1 MANNIT
7 EVRLLNVPLENDYL
21 HTLYF
26 SSLEKQSSYFLGR
39 AVKVYTDFNY
49 QRKDNIIRVP
59 AHYDSI
65 LNCNYV
71 MYRNSAYSNKWFYA
85 FITDMKYIDDG
96 RTDISIET
104 DVIQTWFFDYTVKQ
118 SFVEREH
125 VKDDT
130 IGLHTIPE
138 GLEMGDYVSNSHER
152 DENLDD
158 LYIVYGVTS
167 TSDGLRIGGFNYNGI
182 YSGIQYFTSPNAE
195 LITKALNNY
204 DEGKIDAI
212 QCVFLAPKFLVAT
225 GDFTDVSNVGK
236 SETAKTYDILIKKSY
251 DLDGYTPKNNK
262 LLTNPYNFLYVS
274 NNNGSSAVYPYEY
287 FNNDTNA
294 EFRVKGALTP
304 GCSIRLTPI
313 YYKGTQHYDE
323 ESINLGKF
331 PICNWNSDVY
341 TNWLTQNSVNI
352 ATSLGAGITQIVG
365 GAAMALGS
373 GGIAAAIGGGSIVG
387 GIKSIVGTMGE
398 VSAHSAQPPQANGN
412 INCGDVITASKRNSF
427 HFYKMSIKKEYAEII
442 DKYFDMFG
450 YKVNMLK
457 VPNKN
462 HRANYWYTKCIDV
475 NIDGAIPMK
484 DMRKIK
490 DCYNKGITFWSNP
503 ANIGNYSV
511 SNTINS

>member
-26 SSLEKQSSYFLGR
+26 SSREKQSSYFLSR

-71 MYRNSAYSNKWFYA
+71 MYRNSAYSSKWFYS

-130 IGLHTIPE
+130 IGLHTIE
-138 GLEMGDYVSNSHER
+138 ESLEFGDYVCGQHLIDPKPTLTKIVMGSTVTPSE
-152 DENLDD
+152 LDKD
-158 LYIVYGVTS
+158 
-167 TSDGLRIGGFNYNGI
+167 IGGQYGGI
-182 YSGIQYFTSPNAE
+182 YSGVKYYTYSAE
-195 LITKALNNY
+195 NTTKALQSLADNTK
-204 DEGKIDAI
+204 EDAVSSLFI
-212 QCVFLAPKFLVAT
+212 APSF
-225 GDFTDVSNVGK
+225 
-236 SETAKTYDILIKKSY
+236 LIKNAPGGIIEDSDAAEEYTYSLSKNNSF
-251 DLDGYTPKNNK
+251 LLEGYKPKNNK
-262 LLTNPYNFLYVS
+262 LYVYPFCYLLVTNANGASAIYKFEYFDSTEETYNFKVVGTLC
-274 NNNGSSAVYPYEY
+274 
-287 FNNDTNA
+287 
-294 EFRVKGALTP
+294 P
-304 GCSIRLTPI
+304 GTSIRMFPTN
-313 YYKGTQHYDE
+313 YKGILNNFDE
-323 ESINLGKF
+323 GLNLGKF
-331 PICNWNSDVY
+331 PQCNWATDMY
-341 TNWLTQNSVNI
+341 INWLTQNGVNV
-352 ATSLGAGITQIVG
+352 ATSLANSASSMLG
-365 GAAMALGS
+365 GAVAGALLGP
-373 GGIAAAIGGGSIVG
+373 GGAVAGAAISG
-387 GIKSIVGTMGE
+387 
-398 VSAHSAQPPQANGN
+398 VSQIANTLHTVKMAEMMPPQTSGN
-412 INCGDVITASKRNSF
+412 VNCGDVISSSGNNSF
-427 HFYKMSIKKEYAEII
+427 HYYRMSIRKEFAEII

-457 VPNKN
+457 VPEKN

-490 DCYNKGITFWSNP
+490 DCYNRGITFWSNP